1 MNIETLSPVETTLLD
16 SLNQRALS
24 IIKVESELQRY
35 NVKVDPLILYNMNL
49 DQLKGISKFLN

>member
-1 MNIETLSPVETTLLD
+1 MNIETLSPAETTLLN

-24 IIKVESELQRY
+24 IVKVESELQRY

-49 DQLKGISKFLN
+49 DQLKEISKFLN